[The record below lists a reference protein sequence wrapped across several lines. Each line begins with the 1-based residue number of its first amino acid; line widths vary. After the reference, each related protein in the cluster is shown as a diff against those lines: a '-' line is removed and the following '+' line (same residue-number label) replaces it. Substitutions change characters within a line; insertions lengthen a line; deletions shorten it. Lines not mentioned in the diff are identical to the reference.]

1 MNSSQHALT
10 AEAVVN
16 AHGPIFI
23 SYRQSD
29 GRHLAESMA
38 WALRAAGVPVWHD
51 VTDLPPGDTGQRL
64 NEALKSGLSG
74 AVLLITP
81 EIADSE
87 FVRELELPRLLELA
101 EDSRFTLAIGTTI
114 SRADS
119 SGSRADSSGK
129 LDYAASDRLL
139 GQPEGTL
146 SSLNQYSIA
155 GAEDRADLANSLAR
169 QRLQHLRSGIE
180 SSGRRLTLDLQTRVP
195 PAATVL
201 DGDLVL
207 RLRPP
212 VYGERRPHRGG
223 LEDLQYF
230 LGQLPQLVA
239 VAGADVVRVRGG
251 AHLSV
256 ACALGA
262 ALPTTLIG
270 RVEAIDTRG
279 DTWEL
284 TGQAPAPSGDRRCG
298 PVTPPIYNSEHGAVL
313 IYVDLLPQRSDG
325 AFDDLMSRSEL
336 FAGIMHI
343 RKRDDGFLQADEAAA
358 IVGELAEN
366 IRTLANVHR
375 TTEIHLLLRCPY
387 PVALLLGRT
396 LNTFTAHLYE
406 WEDQPDPGGAV
417 RPRYVPSL
425 VLRSG
430 SGGSPISQVTA
441 LPNATGT

>member
-1 MNSSQHALT
+1 MNSSQHAPT

-64 NEALKSGLSG
+64 NEALRSGLSG

-119 SGSRADSSGK
+119 SGK
-129 LDYAASDRLL
+129 LDYAGSDRLL

-169 QRLQHLRSGIE
+169 QRLQHLRSDIE

-223 LEDLQYF
+223 LEDLQHF
-230 LGQLPQLVA
+230 LGQLPRLVA
-239 VAGADVVRVRGG
+239 VAGADEVRVRGG

-262 ALPTTLIG
+262 ALPTTLVS
-270 RVEAIDTRG
+270 RVEAVDTRG
-279 DTWEL
+279 DSWAL
-284 TGQAPAPSGDRRCG
+284 TGQAPAPSKDRQCEL
-298 PVTPPIYNSEHGAVL
+298 VTPPTYNFEHGPVL
-313 IYVDLLPQRSDG
+313 VYVDLLPQRSDG
-325 AFDDLMSRSEL
+325 AFEALASRSES
-336 FAGIMHI
+336 FAGIMHV
-343 RKRDDGFLQADEAAA
+343 RSRGHHLLQARGAAA
-358 IVGELAEN
+358 IVGELSEHM
-366 IRTLANVHR
+366 RTLANTHR

-387 PVALLLGRT
+387 PIALLLGRT
-396 LNTFTAHLYE
+396 LNTLTVHLYE
-406 WEDQPDPGGAV
+406 WEDQPDSDGEV

-430 SGGSPISQVTA
+430 SGGSPVSSVTA
-441 LPNATGT
+441 PPNVDRNGKDR